1 MELRQY
7 FNVLL
12 KWWWLILA
20 SVAVAAG
27 SSLVASLSAPRNYQ
41 AHTTLMVG
49 QALQNPNPNSTELYT
64 GQALAQSYTDLV
76 RREPVLRST
85 LTSLGLDW
93 DWGILQSMVTSRVVP
108 GTQLLEILVLDTD
121 PQRAMVLANE
131 LAQQL
136 ILQSPASA
144 DSEKAAERHFIRAQI
159 EDLKAN
165 ITKGQEEVRRL
176 DDVIAQA
183 TSARQAQ
190 DARSR
195 QTTLQ
200 AQLSSWQ
207 ATYAQLLSN
216 LQQGSTN
223 SLSIVES
230 APLPDSPVGAGTMGN
245 VLVAAAIGF
254 VLSAGA
260 AFLLEY
266 LDDSIKSADDVSHV
280 LSLATVGQIAPIGG
294 SEYTD
299 KLITMLQ
306 PRSPTAEAFR
316 ILRTNLQFSV
326 VDQALQTVML
336 TSSGPSEGK
345 SLTAANL
352 AVVIAQAGAKTLLI
366 DADLRR
372 PTQHEIF
379 QLDNNVGLSLLLL
392 KNPLPVDDILQNSS
406 IENLRIITAG
416 PLPPNPAELLGS
428 KRMAALL
435 DMLKQR
441 ADFIVIDSPPILV
454 VSDSLALAT
463 HIDATLFVVD
473 AGRTRRGPAQHSK
486 EALAAIG
493 ASIAGV
499 VLNRVAQRSDSYA
512 YYYTDDHRKKKSR
525 LTPTF
530 RTLRSLFGAHGRFRR
545 QAEPKRPETPTVT
558 AEHSPE

>member
-7 FNVLL
+7 FNVFL

-20 SVAVAAG
+20 SVAVAAI
-27 SSLVASLSAPRNYQ
+27 SSLFASLSAPRSYQ

-85 LTSLGLDW
+85 LAALGLDW
-93 DWGILQSMVTSRVVP
+93 DWGILQGMVTSRVVP
-108 GTQLLEILVLDTD
+108 GTQLLEISVIDVD
-121 PQRAMVLANE
+121 PQRAMVMADE
-131 LAQQL
+131 LAHQL
-136 ILQSPASA
+136 ILQSPANT
-144 DSEKAAERHFIRAQI
+144 DSEKDAERQFIRTQI

-165 ITKGQEEVRRL
+165 IKKGQEEAKRL
-176 DDVIAQA
+176 DDVITQA

-190 DARSR
+190 DARTR

-200 AQLSSWQ
+200 AQVSSWQ
-207 ATYAQLLSN
+207 ASYAQLLSN

-223 SLSIVES
+223 SLSVVES
-230 APLPDSPVGAGTMGN
+230 ARMPGAPVGSGTMSN
-245 VLVAAAIGF
+245 VLVAAVIGL

-266 LDDSIKSADDVSHV
+266 LDDSIKSADDVTHT
-280 LSLATVGQIAPIGG
+280 LGLPTMGRIAYISG
-294 SEYTD
+294 SNYSD
-299 KLITMLQ
+299 KLITILQ
-306 PRSPTAEAFR
+306 PRSPISEAYR

-326 VDQALQTVML
+326 VDRALQTVMI
-336 TSSGPSEGK
+336 TSSSPEEGK

-352 AVVIAQAGAKTLLI
+352 AVVMAQAGANTLLI

-379 QLDNNVGLSLLLL
+379 VLDNNVGLSLLLS
-392 KNPLPVDDILQNSS
+392 KNPLPLDSVRQNSS
-406 IENLRIITAG
+406 IENLKIITSG

-428 KRMAALL
+428 KRMEALL
-435 DMLKQR
+435 DTLKQQT
-441 ADFIVIDSPPILV
+441 DFIVVDSPPVLV
-454 VSDSLALAT
+454 VSDSSALAA
-463 HIDATLFVVD
+463 HIDTTLLVVN

-486 EALAAIG
+486 EALTAIG
-493 ASIAGV
+493 ASLGGV
-499 VLNRVAQRSDSYA
+499 ILNRVAQRSGSYA
-512 YYYTDDHRKKKSR
+512 YYYADSHRKKK
-525 LTPTF
+525 
-530 RTLRSLFGAHGRFRR
+530 RSLVSGFGTLSTLFVANGRFRP
-545 QAEPKRPETPTVT
+545 AKPKQPDVPAVT
-558 AEHSPE
+558 AKHSSE